1 MGNMCDPSTLPHW
14 PIAMN
19 VGMPAA
25 FFDSEPKLCA
35 TRNAEYLERWAKEAL
50 SLTPCDNQSNGCVCP
65 TCDTEDREVSS
76 VPIMVND
83 KQQSG

>member
-1 MGNMCDPSTLPHW
+1 MCDPSTLPHW

-35 TRNAEYLERWAKEAL
+35 TRKAEYLERWAKEAV
-50 SLTPCDNQSNGCVCP
+50 SLTPCDNQSNGCVRP
-65 TCDTEDREVSS
+65 TRDTEDREVLS
-76 VPIMVND
+76 VPIMVNG
-83 KQQSG
+83 KQQSV